1 MIFSI
6 VLIVL
11 FVCIILALFYFSVT
25 FNFLKGT
32 VVVFQDRYIR
42 LRNQFNTLRDKT
54 HTETKEVEVLVNN
67 LETKYKETNNLL
79 HGTRQALFEEDQIIN
94 KRLNELDKKIDSKGK
109 IDVFKVVVGGISG
122 GIVAMIVSLIKNLH

>member
-79 HGTRQALFEEDQIIN
+79 HGTRQALFEEDKIIN